1 MLSEVGYASV
11 VALKIQPIERE
22 DGSSATLI
30 LTDMYIQVRS
40 ARKSQLMVAGGEP
53 PATIN

>member
-11 VALKIQPIERE
+11 VALKILPIERE

-30 LTDMYIQVRS
+30 LTDKQQV
-40 ARKSQLMVAGGEP
+40 AEIIPKETKGL
-53 PATIN
+53 